1 MPILL
6 LCFTVR
12 KPGTTFQEYKAYYE
26 QHHSKNIYD
35 FLGDDSP
42 ATYSRHY
49 VERPSDGD
57 SSHIA
62 AQGAPALFLTGQAE
76 DFVYDGVT
84 LMTWANEA
92 AYINMTKKFTDP
104 DVARRFA
111 ADEEVFLDRSKVV
124 LMSVGEVPV
133 PPPNGR
139 AL

>member
-1 MPILL
+1 MSIML

-12 KPGTTFQEYKAYYE
+12 KPGMSFQDYKAYYE

-62 AQGAPALFLTGQAE
+62 AHGAPAIFLTGQPE
-76 DFVYDGVT
+76 NFVFDAVT
-84 LMTWANEA
+84 IMTWENEE
-92 AYINMTKKFTDP
+92 AYISMTKKFTDP
-104 DVARRFA
+104 DVVSRFT

-124 LMSVGEVPV
+124 LMSVGRVPV
-133 PPPNGR
+133 TPPSGR